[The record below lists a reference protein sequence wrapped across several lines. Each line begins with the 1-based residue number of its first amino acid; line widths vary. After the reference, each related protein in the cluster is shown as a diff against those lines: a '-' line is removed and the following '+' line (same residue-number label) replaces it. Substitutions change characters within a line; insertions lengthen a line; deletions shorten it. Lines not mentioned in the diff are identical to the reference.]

1 MVVVNNFK
9 FQIVS
14 AEDDNKTPFKEW
26 NSKTNR
32 KTYVEVEPD
41 AEYFLSVEMAQPS
54 STSLYCD
61 YYVDGKYLGYHDTF
75 PATHILNRPMIRGI
89 FSRSNSTVTTMK
101 ALKFV
106 KASFHSSNSKDY
118 VGFGS
123 AIGAGMGV
131 IEMKVYQAIENG
143 YTSTGNEKR
152 FTSSFT
158 TSSIDIE
165 DGAFV
170 TMKKNLRTGEGNK
183 SVVTKYSNMNGVKMT
198 YLKGPQLYTIPL
210 YYCATLGLVSVG
222 ILPKPPAWDYHRMV
236 KPSKL
241 TAEEKQQVEKGI
253 TNVSQNEGGKDVLE
267 LNDSDDS
274 DSDNDDGD
282 SDTKEDKSR
291 QQQQQKSKK
300 MKLVHSGQIDI

>member
-14 AEDDNKTPFKEW
+14 TEDDNKTPFKEW
-26 NSKTNR
+26 ESKTNL

-41 AEYFLSVEMAQPS
+41 AEYFLSVEMVQAS
-54 STSLYCD
+54 STSLLCV
-61 YYVDGKYLGYHDTF
+61 YYVDGKCLGYYDAF
-75 PATHILNRPMIRGI
+75 PANRKLGPIFRGI

-106 KASFHSSNSKDY
+106 KASFHSSNKEDR

-123 AIGAGMGV
+123 EIGAGMGI

-143 YTSTGNEKR
+143 YTSTGNEKS
-152 FTSSFT
+152 FASSFT

-165 DGAFV
+165 DGAVV

-183 SVVTKYSNMNGVKMT
+183 SVVTKASNMNRLN

-210 YYCATLGLVSVG
+210 NYCATLGLISVG
-222 ILPKPPAWDYHRMV
+222 ILPKPPAWVHARMLH
-236 KPSKL
+236 PSKL
-241 TAEEKQQVEKGI
+241 TAEEKQRVEKGI
-253 TNVSQNEGGKDVLE
+253 TNVSQNERGKDVLE

-274 DSDNDDGD
+274 DNDDSD
-282 SDTKEDKSR
+282 SDTKEDKS
-291 QQQQQKSKK
+291 QQQRQQQKSKK
-300 MKLVHSGQIDI
+300 LKLVHSGQIDI